1 MKVLVTGGAGLI
13 GSHLVENLLTKN
25 NEVIVIDNLSSGRLE
40 NLPKDKRLKIV
51 KGDVR
56 NFSLLSKIAKGCE
69 QIYHLAEY
77 IPETKKF
84 GEGHVI
90 KFSTIA
96 PLEDL
101 KVNVGGTL
109 NVLEIARLYDCKV
122 IFTSSAAVYG
132 KHMEKIKED
141 FVPRPISPYGV
152 FKLTNEM
159 LCNVY
164 SELYGI
170 PFAIARIF
178 NTYGPRQRKYL
189 MYDVL
194 LKLKKDPKK
203 LVLLGSEKQE
213 RDFIFVKD
221 AVDALLLIA
230 KKVKNQAVNVGN
242 GKPIKI
248 IDVVRCICKIK
259 KIKPKVCFS
268 GKSWPGD
275 IEKLVADNTKLKSLG
290 YKQQYSLEKGLKE
303 LIKWF
308 DKTE

>member
-1 MKVLVTGGAGLI
+1 MKVLVTGGAGFI
-13 GSHLVENLLTKN
+13 GSHLVESLLVEN
-25 NEVIVIDNLSSGRLE
+25 NEVVVIDNFYSGRLS
-40 NLPKDKRLKIV
+40 NLPKNKRLKIV
-51 KGDVR
+51 KGNVQ
-56 NFSLLSKIAKGCE
+56 NFSLLSSIAKGCE

-77 IPETKKF
+77 IPETRKF
-84 GEGHVI
+84 GEGHIV

-96 PLEDL
+96 PVEDL
-101 KVNVGGTL
+101 KVTVGGTL
-109 NVLEIARLYDCKV
+109 NILEVTRLYDCKI
-122 IFTSSAAVYG
+122 IFASSAAIYG
-132 KHMEKIKED
+132 KYRKKIKEE
-141 FVPRPISPYGV
+141 FIPRPISPYGV

-164 SELYGI
+164 SKLYGI

-178 NTYGPRQRKYL
+178 NSYGPRQRKYL
-189 MYDVL
+189 MYDIL
-194 LKLKKDPKK
+194 LKLKKNPKR
-203 LVLLGSEKQE
+203 LVLLGSGKQE

-221 AVDALLLIA
+221 TVNALLLIA
-230 KKVKNQAVNVGN
+230 KKVKNQPINVGN
-242 GKPIKI
+242 GKSIKI
-248 IDVVRCICKIK
+248 IDVVRRICEIK